1 MNEQF
6 TYRSMDD
13 HKAIETPT
21 SLILLLDRW
30 CPLFQLNNH
39 VLYSLAPPKAMR
51 LSLIR
56 KELHTAG

>member
-1 MNEQF
+1 
-6 TYRSMDD
+6 MDD